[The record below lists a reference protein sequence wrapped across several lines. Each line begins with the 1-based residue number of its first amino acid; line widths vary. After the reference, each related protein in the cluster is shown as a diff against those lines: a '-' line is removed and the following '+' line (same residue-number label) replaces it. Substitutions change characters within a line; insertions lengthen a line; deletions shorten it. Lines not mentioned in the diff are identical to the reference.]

1 MPSVTSLVETYSKE
15 VIKEFALQRL
25 RLTPSTRGK
34 SKEDVPSVVRAIGG
48 LQDGGH
54 KIELF
59 NRFENFK
66 SEWFDYWYENY
77 TLIDG
82 HVLRGALR
90 IVNVDEY
97 PRFFK
102 ATRSVARRRIS
113 YQKCPFSLSS
123 DHLIAFNFINKY
135 GPFTPSEFRKVFG
148 SKYPQLKGI
157 ARKLLYELYNY
168 GKIARMGRKNQ
179 KPLYHT
185 AEKLPYKL
193 GMSQINEKEAKEW
206 LLLKCLSIY
215 GPFTIKDIA
224 HWVGWNLTETKETLK
239 TLLEKKSVIGVNVE
253 GDQDT
258 HFVRGEDLD
267 LLSSLKD
274 DLPEHSFIRI
284 LFNDDALLLGYYRRL
299 KDYFGYHWRY
309 PQFGEGIV
317 WRAAILHGRRLIG
330 EAIVDMYAKS
340 PFFKVKKLILLREF
354 ATSEILS
361 KIEDEFVRHADFQNK
376 TLKMI
381 VPDLI

>member
-1 MPSVTSLVETYSKE
+1 M
-15 VIKEFALQRL
+15 
-25 RLTPSTRGK
+25 TPSTLGK
-34 SKEDVPSVVRAIGG
+34 SKKDVPSVVRAIGG
-48 LQDGGH
+48 LQHGGH

-59 NRFENFK
+59 NRFEDFK
-66 SEWFDYWYENY
+66 PEWFDYWYENY
-77 TLIDG
+77 TLIEG

-97 PRFFK
+97 PYYFR
-102 ATRSVARRRIS
+102 ATRSVARRRAA
-113 YQKCPFSLSS
+113 YHKCPFSLSRN
-123 DHLIAFNFINKY
+123 HFIAFNFIEEY
-135 GPFTPSEFRKVFG
+135 GPFTHSEFKEIFG

-157 ARKLLYELYNY
+157 ASKLLYDLYNY

-185 AEKLPYKL
+185 MGKLPYKL
-193 GMSQINEKEAKEW
+193 DMSQINEKEAKEW
-206 LLLKCLSIY
+206 LFLKCLSIY
-215 GPFTIKDIA
+215 GSFTVRDIA
-224 HWVGWNLTETKETLK
+224 HWIGWKITETKEILK
-239 TLLEKKSVIGVNVE
+239 ALLEEKKVIRVNVE
-253 GDQDT
+253 DNRDI

-284 LFNDDALLLGYYRRL
+284 LFNDDALLLGYYRKL
-299 KDYFGYHWRY
+299 KEYFGYHWRY

-317 WRAAILHGRRLIG
+317 WRGAILHGRRLIG

-340 PFFKVKKLILLREF
+340 RFFKVKRLILRRVF

-376 TLKMI
+376 TLEMAATI
-381 VPDLI
+381 LI